1 MTFDDVSQMKKQ
13 FYGGPEYDWNASL
26 ETENEVENRFIID
39 NYVAIGE
46 KLLMDISQMEFFMS
60 CLIDGLIGQ

>member
-1 MTFDDVSQMKKQ
+1 MFYSRLYFLMTFDDVSSEEERKQ
-13 FYGGPEYDWNASL
+13 FYGTPEYDWNASL

-46 KLLMDISQMEFFMS
+46 KLLMDIS
-60 CLIDGLIGQ
+60 

>member
-46 KLLMDISQMEFFMS
+46 KLLMDIS
-60 CLIDGLIGQ
+60 